1 MTCDGLLCDLP
12 ATRVIVYGCLNQHLR
27 ERYLCNLHLPIYL
40 AVITM
45 HTCDHCGEPWAEQ
58 MISLLSAANAPGQP
72 STSSST
78 DA

>member
-45 HTCDHCGEPWAEQ
+45 HTCDHCGEP
-58 MISLLSAANAPGQP
+58 
-72 STSSST
+72 
-78 DA
+78 